1 MSRYNLSLKVLYDGK
16 AISQGT
22 RTNANDI
29 RSLQRQAQ
37 QQVAQNRALE
47 SSNNSVARS
56 YTSLATAVG
65 GFMALNFAQQQVQNI
80 GQIQLLNARLQ
91 GLTTSSQEYAQ
102 VQNYLIATSNKHN
115 QVYSTMADSY
125 SKLLT
130 LRNSGIVTDT
140 ESKQLLEG
148 MSNVAS
154 KLGADSTQLGQSLY
168 GMAQGFSAGTLRAE
182 ELNQVT
188 EPLPG
193 LLQSLDKAAGL
204 VSGGFRQMV
213 VDGKVSSQFFK
224 ETLIKA
230 FDDYEG
236 AAQRIAGTIP
246 AALNR
251 TETAYEQLVNR
262 IEQPVSAALVP
273 TIDTVTSVLKEL
285 TTNQELVEDIT
296 TAATALAI
304 VIGGRLASSLAA
316 SAAGFV
322 QASIAEAR
330 LLQETVKRTAADVLS
345 AKETV
350 KRTAAEVASTQ
361 ASLRKAQVT
370 AKLTGSIIALTAAE
384 ANATKA
390 TLAHSAAE
398 KNAIATKVAHAAA
411 ARNANIALRA
421 LIGTMRLLGGPA
433 GLVMLA
439 AWGIYEFAKSNEEAT
454 PKTKAL
460 ADNVY
465 DLSAAFDS
473 LGNKKATTQIRSNQN
488 QINKYTV
495 KIQEAYEKIAELKK
509 QEESANTG
517 RAASAYSRQIR
528 SLESYIKNQAALR
541 AELLNSNSELANFE
555 ANLGKV
561 KFTAPTE
568 PNKNPEQSSSDLSA
582 FQKANASYQQRLALL
597 GKNTELEKL
606 NYEIASGKYAKLLPQ
621 QQQELRNLAS
631 LIDEK
636 NKQAD
641 IEKDFTQLTEDL
653 LTEEDRI
660 RQSYTRRTEI
670 ARNALDEQGK
680 DSARYAEIELQ
691 LRQQRDA
698 ALEKLES
705 GKQAREI
712 QRQNEARQRED
723 QIRRDRYETE
733 IAELQGFHSRIE
745 AEEAAHEDRKRA
757 VQLRYAVNYG
767 QVVQQFVDFDRAS
780 GNDRVAIGL
789 EIGENLAGQ
798 YATHSKKAFKVQ
810 QTLNI
815 AKALMSTYTAAAAA
829 LELGPIAGPIAAGV
843 ITGLGLAQV
852 KSIKDQKPPGFQY
865 GGYTNS
871 NKLIEI
877 GERNTP
883 ELVELNGKHY
893 LAGGNGGRVFN
904 PSQMKPAGTPGTAAG
919 ATNVNVVIRLVE
931 DASRAG
937 TYEKTRSENGDEQ
950 INLFVADIR
959 GGGPMS
965 EVLERTYP
973 NMQRTGT

>member
-22 RTNANDI
+22 RTNTNDI

-251 TETAYEQLVNR
+251 TETAYEQLVSR

-350 KRTAAEVASTQ
+350 KRTAAEVTSTQ
-361 ASLRKAQVT
+361 ASLRNAQVT

-421 LIGTMRLLGGPA
+421 LSGTMRLLGGPA

-509 QEESANTG
+509 QEESASTG

-621 QQQELRNLAS
+621 QQQELRNLAN

-641 IEKDFTQLTEDL
+641 VEKDFTQLTEDL

-660 RQSYTRRTEI
+660 RQSYIRRTEI

-698 ALEKLES
+698 ALEKLELD
-705 GKQAREI
+705 KQAREI

-757 VQLRYAVNYG
+757 VQLRYAGNYG

-852 KSIKDQKPPGFQY
+852 KSIRDQKPPGFQY

-904 PSQMKPAGTPGTAAG
+904 PSQMKAAGTAGTAAG

>member
-705 GKQAREI
+705 DKQAREI

-904 PSQMKPAGTPGTAAG
+904 PSQMKAAGSAGTAAG

>member
-29 RSLQRQAQ
+29 RSLQRQTQ
-37 QQVAQNRALE
+37 QQVAQNRALAT
-47 SSNNSVARS
+47 SNNSVAQS
-56 YTSLATAVG
+56 YGGLATAVG
-65 GFMALNFAQQQVQNI
+65 GFMALNFAKQQVQNI

-91 GLTTSSQEYAQ
+91 GLTSSSQEYAQ
-102 VQNYLIATSNKHN
+102 VQNYLIATSNKHS

-204 VSGGFRQMV
+204 VSGGFRKMV
-213 VDGKVSSQFFK
+213 VDGKISSQFFK

-230 FDDYEG
+230 FADYEG
-236 AAQRIAGTIP
+236 AAERIATTIP

-251 TETAYEQLVNR
+251 AETAYEQLVNR
-262 IEQPVSAALVP
+262 IEQPVSFALVP
-273 TIDTVTSVLKEL
+273 AIDAVTGVLNEL

-304 VIGGRLASSLAA
+304 VLGGRLATSLTI
-316 SAAGFV
+316 SAAGF
-322 QASIAEAR
+322 AKSTIAKAR
-330 LLQETVKRTAADVLS
+330 LAQETVR
-345 AKETV
+345 
-350 KRTAAEVASTQ
+350 
-361 ASLRKAQVT
+361 
-370 AKLTGSIIALTAAE
+370 LTAAE
-384 ANATKA
+384 LAAAQANLRSVQTTVNLTGASNILAPAKARLTAAT
-390 TLAHSAAE
+390 
-398 KNAIATKVAHAAA
+398 VAHAAA
-411 ARNANIALRA
+411 VRGSNVAMRA
-421 LIGTMRLLGGPA
+421 LGGTMSLLGGPA
-433 GLVMLA
+433 GLIMLA
-439 AWGIYEFAKSNEEAT
+439 AWGIYEFASSSDDATDSVNKLKEASKDLNPYANLT
-454 PKTKAL
+454 GKQAEGLLLLAQGRLQGAIQL
-460 ADNVY
+460 ADEARQRFNNPFLKGKFDDVQVAEQRVT
-465 DLSAAFDS
+465 DLKNEIVALQSVVGKPA
-473 LGNKKATTQIRSNQN
+473 GKAPEKGQN
-488 QINKYTV
+488 
-495 KIQEAYEKIAELKK
+495 
-509 QEESANTG
+509 
-517 RAASAYSRQIR
+517 
-528 SLESYIKNQAALR
+528 
-541 AELLNSNSELANFE
+541 
-555 ANLGKV
+555 
-561 KFTAPTE
+561 
-568 PNKNPEQSSSDLSA
+568 PNDLSA

-597 GKNTELEKL
+597 GKNTELEKV
-606 NYEIASGKYAKLLPQ
+606 NYEIASGKYAKLLPAQ
-621 QQQELRNLAS
+621 QKELQNLAA
-631 LIDEK
+631 LIDQK

-641 IEKDFTQLTEDL
+641 TEKDFSQLETDL

-660 RQSYTRRTEI
+660 RQSYTRRVDI
-670 ARNALDEQGK
+670 ARTALDEQGK
-680 DSARYAEIELQ
+680 DSTRYAEIELQ

-698 ALEKLES
+698 ALDKLATD
-705 GKQAREI
+705 KAARDA
-712 QRQNEARQRED
+712 QRQNELRQLED
-723 QIRRDRYETE
+723 QARRDRYETE
-733 IAELQGFHSRIE
+733 IAELQGFHSRLE
-745 AEEAAHEDRKRA
+745 AEEAAHEDRKRQ
-757 VQLRYAVNYG
+757 VQLRYAGNYG
-767 QVVQQFVDFDRAS
+767 QVVQQFVDLDRAS

-904 PSQMKPAGTPGTAAG
+904 PSQMKAAGATGTAAG

-950 INLFVADIR
+950 INVFVADIR

>member
-22 RTNANDI
+22 RTNTNDI

-102 VQNYLIATSNKHN
+102 VQNYLIATSDKHS
-115 QVYSTMADSY
+115 QVYSAMADSY
-125 SKLLT
+125 TKLLA
-130 LRNSGIVTDT
+130 LRRSGIVTDT

-148 MSNVAS
+148 MSNVS
-154 KLGADSTQLGQSLY
+154 KQLGATTAQLSQSLF
-168 GMAQGFSAGTLRAE
+168 GMAQGFTAGTLRAE

-236 AAQRIAGTIP
+236 AAERIAGTIP

-421 LIGTMRLLGGPA
+421 LSGTMRLLGGPA

-509 QEESANTG
+509 QEESASTG

-705 GKQAREI
+705 DKQAREI

-757 VQLRYAVNYG
+757 VQLRYAGNYG

-904 PSQMKPAGTPGTAAG
+904 PSQMKAAGTPGTAAG

>member
-22 RTNANDI
+22 RTNTNDI

-251 TETAYEQLVNR
+251 TETAYEQLVSR

-350 KRTAAEVASTQ
+350 KRTAAEVTSTQ
-361 ASLRKAQVT
+361 ASLRNAQVT

-421 LIGTMRLLGGPA
+421 LSGTMRLLGGPA

-509 QEESANTG
+509 QEESASTG

-621 QQQELRNLAS
+621 QQQELRNLAN

-641 IEKDFTQLTEDL
+641 VEKDFTQLTEDL

-660 RQSYTRRTEI
+660 RQSYIRRTEI

-698 ALEKLES
+698 ALEKLELD
-705 GKQAREI
+705 KQAREI

-757 VQLRYAVNYG
+757 VQLRYAGNYG

-852 KSIKDQKPPGFQY
+852 KSIRDQKPPGFQY

-904 PSQMKPAGTPGTAAG
+904 PSQMKAAGTAGTAAG

-950 INLFVADIR
+950 INVFVADIR
-959 GGGPMS
+959 SGGPMS

>member
-22 RTNANDI
+22 RTNTNDI

-37 QQVAQNRALE
+37 QQVTQNRALE

-102 VQNYLIATSNKHN
+102 VQNYLIEISNKHN
-115 QVYSTMADSY
+115 KVYSTMADSY
-125 SKLLT
+125 ARILT
-130 LRNSGIVTDT
+130 LQKANKLSAEEGRKV
-140 ESKQLLEG
+140 LEG
-148 MSNVAS
+148 TSNVAA
-154 KLGADSTQLGQSLY
+154 KIGASNTQLEQTMY
-168 GMAQGFSAGTLRAE
+168 GFAQAMDSSIVRAE
-182 ELNQVT
+182 EFNQVVD
-188 EPLPG
+188 PLPG
-193 LLQSLDKAAGL
+193 LITELDKAAGL

-213 VDGKVSSQFFK
+213 LSGKVTNTFFK
-224 ETLIKA
+224 DTFIKA
-230 FDDYEG
+230 LGEYEG
-236 AAQRIAGTIP
+236 AAQSIASTVP

-251 TETAYEQLVNR
+251 TQTAYEQLINR
-262 IEQPVSAALVP
+262 IEQPVSFALVP
-273 TIDTVTSVLKEL
+273 AIDAATTVLNEL
-285 TTNQELVEDIT
+285 TTNQDLIDNLT

-304 VIGGRLASSLAA
+304 VIGGRLATSLTVSAA
-316 SAAGFV
+316 SMARAT
-322 QASIAEAR
+322 IAKAR
-330 LLQETVKRTAADVLS
+330 LAQETVKN
-345 AKETV
+345 
-350 KRTAAEVASTQ
+350 TAAELASAQANMRKVQTLVAMTG
-361 ASLRKAQVT
+361 AANVLGPAKAR
-370 AKLTGSIIALTAAE
+370 LTAA
-384 ANATKA
+384 TI
-390 TLAHSAAE
+390 AHTAA
-398 KNAIATKVAHAAA
+398 V
-411 ARNANIALRA
+411 RSSNIAMRA
-421 LIGTMRLLGGPA
+421 LGGTMGLLGGPA
-433 GLVMLA
+433 GLIMLA
-439 AWGIYEFAKSNEEAT
+439 AWGIYEFASNADDAT
-454 PKTKAL
+454 DSVNKLKDASKDLSPYANLTGKQAQGLLLLAQGRLKGAIQL
-460 ADNVY
+460 ADEARQRFNNPFLKGKFEDVEAAEKRVTDLKNEIVALQAVVGKSTTKKPEQGQSPN
-465 DLSAAFDS
+465 DLSD
-473 LGNKKATTQIRSNQN
+473 
-488 QINKYTV
+488 
-495 KIQEAYEKIAELKK
+495 
-509 QEESANTG
+509 
-517 RAASAYSRQIR
+517 
-528 SLESYIKNQAALR
+528 
-541 AELLNSNSELANFE
+541 
-555 ANLGKV
+555 
-561 KFTAPTE
+561 
-568 PNKNPEQSSSDLSA
+568 

-705 GKQAREI
+705 DKQAREI

-757 VQLRYAVNYG
+757 VQLRYAGNYG

-904 PSQMKPAGTPGTAAG
+904 PSQMKAAGATGTAAG

-950 INLFVADIR
+950 INLFVSDIR

-965 EVLERTYP
+965 EVLERTYS

>member
-22 RTNANDI
+22 RTNTNDI

-411 ARNANIALRA
+411 ARNANITLRA
-421 LIGTMRLLGGPA
+421 LSGTMRLLGGPA

-473 LGNKKATTQIRSNQN
+473 LGNKKVTTQIRSNQN

-509 QEESANTG
+509 QEESASTG

-705 GKQAREI
+705 DKQAREI

-757 VQLRYAVNYG
+757 VQLRYAGNYG

-904 PSQMKPAGTPGTAAG
+904 PSQMKAAGTPGTAAG

>member
-22 RTNANDI
+22 RANANDI
-29 RSLQRQAQ
+29 RSLQRQTQ
-37 QQVAQNRALE
+37 QQVAQNRTLAN
-47 SSNNSVARS
+47 SNNNVAQS

-65 GFMALNFAQQQVQNI
+65 GYMALNFAKQQVQNI

-102 VQNYLIATSNKHN
+102 VQNYLVEISNKHN
-115 QVYSTMADSY
+115 KVYSSMADSY
-125 SKLLT
+125 SQVLA
-130 LRNSGIVTDT
+130 LRNSGIVSDK
-140 ESKQLLEG
+140 ESKQILEG

-154 KLGADSTQLGQSLY
+154 KLGADTTKLELAMY
-168 GMAQGFSAGTLRAE
+168 GMAQGFSAGILQTT
-182 ELNQVT
+182 ELMQVT
-188 EPLPG
+188 EPLTG
-193 LLQSLDKAAGL
+193 LMQSLDKAAGL
-204 VSGGFRQMV
+204 TAGGFRRLV
-213 VDGKVSSQFFK
+213 GTGKVTSQFFK

-236 AAQRIAGTIP
+236 AAERTASTIP
-246 AALNR
+246 GALNR
-251 TETAYEQLVNR
+251 TQTAYEQLINR
-262 IEQPVSAALVP
+262 VEQPVSFALVP
-273 TIDTVTSVLKEL
+273 AIDAATTVLNEL

-304 VIGGRLASSLAA
+304 VIGGRLATSLTV
-316 SAAGFV
+316 SAAGM
-322 QASIAEAR
+322 ARATIAKAR
-330 LLQETVKRTAADVLS
+330 LAQETVKN
-345 AKETV
+345 
-350 KRTAAEVASTQ
+350 TAAELASAQANMRKVQTLVAMTG
-361 ASLRKAQVT
+361 AANVLGPAKAR
-370 AKLTGSIIALTAAE
+370 LTAA
-384 ANATKA
+384 TI
-390 TLAHSAAE
+390 AHTAA
-398 KNAIATKVAHAAA
+398 V
-411 ARNANIALRA
+411 RSSNIAMRA
-421 LIGTMRLLGGPA
+421 LGGTMGLLGGPA
-433 GLVMLA
+433 GLIMLA
-439 AWGIYEFAKSNEEAT
+439 AWGIYEFASNADDAT
-454 PKTKAL
+454 DSVNKLKDASKDLSPYANLTGKQAQGLLLLAQGRLKGAIQL
-460 ADNVY
+460 ADEARQRFNNPFLKGKFEDVEAAEKRVT
-465 DLSAAFDS
+465 DLKNEIVALQAVVGKSTT
-473 LGNKKATTQIRSNQN
+473 KK
-488 QINKYTV
+488 
-495 KIQEAYEKIAELKK
+495 
-509 QEESANTG
+509 
-517 RAASAYSRQIR
+517 
-528 SLESYIKNQAALR
+528 
-541 AELLNSNSELANFE
+541 
-555 ANLGKV
+555 
-561 KFTAPTE
+561 
-568 PNKNPEQSSSDLSA
+568 PEQGQSPNDLSA

-621 QQQELRNLAS
+621 QQQELRNLAN

-705 GKQAREI
+705 DKQAREI

-757 VQLRYAVNYG
+757 VQLRYAGNYG

-789 EIGENLAGQ
+789 DVTSNLTSQFSA
-798 YATHSKKAFKVQ
+798 HSKKAFKIQ
-810 QTLNI
+810 QTLGI
-815 AKALMSTYTAAAAA
+815 AKAMVSTYIAATKA
-829 LELGPIAGPIAAGV
+829 LELGPIMGPIAAGV

-852 KSIKDQKPPGFQY
+852 RAIRSQKPPGYQH

-871 NKLIEI
+871 NKLVEI

-904 PSQMKPAGTPGTAAG
+904 PSQMKAAGTAGTAAG

>member
-621 QQQELRNLAS
+621 QQQELRNLAN

-757 VQLRYAVNYG
+757 VQLRYAGNYG

-904 PSQMKPAGTPGTAAG
+904 PSQMKAAGSAGTAAG

>member
-421 LIGTMRLLGGPA
+421 LSGTMRLLGGPA

-473 LGNKKATTQIRSNQN
+473 LGNKKVTTQIRSNQN

-509 QEESANTG
+509 QEESASTG

>member
-621 QQQELRNLAS
+621 QQQELRNLAN

-705 GKQAREI
+705 DKQAREI

-757 VQLRYAVNYG
+757 VQLRYAGNYG

-904 PSQMKPAGTPGTAAG
+904 PSQMKAAGSAGTAAG

>member
-757 VQLRYAVNYG
+757 VQLRYAGNYG

-904 PSQMKPAGTPGTAAG
+904 PSQMKAAGRAGTAAG

>member
-22 RTNANDI
+22 RTNTNDI

-102 VQNYLIATSNKHN
+102 VQNYLIATSNKHS
-115 QVYSTMADSY
+115 QVYSAMADSY
-125 SKLLT
+125 TKLLA
-130 LRNSGIVTDT
+130 LRRSGIVTDT

-148 MSNVAS
+148 MSNVS
-154 KLGADSTQLGQSLY
+154 KQLGATTAQLSQSLF
-168 GMAQGFSAGTLRAE
+168 GMAQGFTAGTLRAE

-236 AAQRIAGTIP
+236 AAERIAGTIP

-251 TETAYEQLVNR
+251 TQTAYEQLVNR

-421 LIGTMRLLGGPA
+421 LSGTMRLLGGPA

-509 QEESANTG
+509 QEESASTG

-660 RQSYTRRTEI
+660 RQSYIRRTEI

-705 GKQAREI
+705 DKQAREI

-757 VQLRYAVNYG
+757 VQLRYAGNYG

-904 PSQMKPAGTPGTAAG
+904 PSQMKAAGVTGTAAG

-950 INLFVADIR
+950 INLFVSDIR

-973 NMQRTGT
+973 NLQRTGT

>member
-904 PSQMKPAGTPGTAAG
+904 PSQMKAAGSAGTAAG

>member
-1 MSRYNLSLKVLYDGK
+1 M
-16 AISQGT
+16 
-22 RTNANDI
+22 
-29 RSLQRQAQ
+29 
-37 QQVAQNRALE
+37 
-47 SSNNSVARS
+47 
-56 YTSLATAVG
+56 
-65 GFMALNFAQQQVQNI
+65 
-80 GQIQLLNARLQ
+80 
-91 GLTTSSQEYAQ
+91 
-102 VQNYLIATSNKHN
+102 
-115 QVYSTMADSY
+115 
-125 SKLLT
+125 
-130 LRNSGIVTDT
+130 
-140 ESKQLLEG
+140 
-148 MSNVAS
+148 
-154 KLGADSTQLGQSLY
+154 
-168 GMAQGFSAGTLRAE
+168 
-182 ELNQVT
+182 
-188 EPLPG
+188 
-193 LLQSLDKAAGL
+193 
-204 VSGGFRQMV
+204 
-213 VDGKVSSQFFK
+213 
-224 ETLIKA
+224 
-230 FDDYEG
+230 
-236 AAQRIAGTIP
+236 
-246 AALNR
+246 
-251 TETAYEQLVNR
+251 
-262 IEQPVSAALVP
+262 
-273 TIDTVTSVLKEL
+273 
-285 TTNQELVEDIT
+285 
-296 TAATALAI
+296 
-304 VIGGRLASSLAA
+304 
-316 SAAGFV
+316 
-322 QASIAEAR
+322 
-330 LLQETVKRTAADVLS
+330 
-345 AKETV
+345 
-350 KRTAAEVASTQ
+350 
-361 ASLRKAQVT
+361 
-370 AKLTGSIIALTAAE
+370 
-384 ANATKA
+384 
-390 TLAHSAAE
+390 
-398 KNAIATKVAHAAA
+398 
-411 ARNANIALRA
+411 
-421 LIGTMRLLGGPA
+421 
-433 GLVMLA
+433 
-439 AWGIYEFAKSNEEAT
+439 
-454 PKTKAL
+454 
-460 ADNVY
+460 
-465 DLSAAFDS
+465 
-473 LGNKKATTQIRSNQN
+473 
-488 QINKYTV
+488 
-495 KIQEAYEKIAELKK
+495 
-509 QEESANTG
+509 
-517 RAASAYSRQIR
+517 
-528 SLESYIKNQAALR
+528 
-541 AELLNSNSELANFE
+541 
-555 ANLGKV
+555 
-561 KFTAPTE
+561 
-568 PNKNPEQSSSDLSA
+568 
-582 FQKANASYQQRLALL
+582 L

-705 GKQAREI
+705 DKQAREI

-757 VQLRYAVNYG
+757 VQLRYAGNYG

-904 PSQMKPAGTPGTAAG
+904 PSQMKAAGTPGTAAG

>member
-22 RTNANDI
+22 RANANDI
-29 RSLQRQAQ
+29 RSLQRQTQ
-37 QQVAQNRALE
+37 QQVAQNRTLAN
-47 SSNNSVARS
+47 SNNNVAQS

-65 GFMALNFAQQQVQNI
+65 GYMALNFAQQQVQNI

-102 VQNYLIATSNKHN
+102 VQNYLVEISNKHSK
-115 QVYSTMADSY
+115 VYSAMADSY
-125 SKLLT
+125 SQILT
-130 LRNSGIVTDT
+130 LRNSGVVTDK
-140 ESKQLLEG
+140 ESKQILEG

-154 KLGADSTQLGQSLY
+154 KLGADTNRLGQAMY
-168 GMAQGFSAGTLRAE
+168 GISQGFSSGVLQAE
-182 ELNQVT
+182 EFKQVV

-193 LLQSLDKAAGL
+193 LMQSLDKAAGL
-204 VSGGFRQMV
+204 SANGFRQLV
-213 VDGKVSSQFFK
+213 NSGKVTSQFFK

-236 AAQRIAGTIP
+236 AAERTASTIP
-246 AALNR
+246 GALNR
-251 TETAYEQLVNR
+251 TQTAYEQLINR
-262 IEQPVSAALVP
+262 IEQPVSFALVP
-273 TIDTVTSVLKEL
+273 AIDAATTVLNEL

-304 VIGGRLASSLAA
+304 VIGGRLATSLTV
-316 SAAGFV
+316 SAAGM
-322 QASIAEAR
+322 ARATIAKAR
-330 LLQETVKRTAADVLS
+330 LAQETVKNTAAELAS
-345 AKETV
+345 AQANLRSVQTTV
-350 KRTAAEVASTQ
+350 NLTGASNILAAAKARLTAAEVA
-361 ASLRKAQVT
+361 
-370 AKLTGSIIALTAAE
+370 
-384 ANATKA
+384 
-390 TLAHSAAE
+390 
-398 KNAIATKVAHAAA
+398 HAAA
-411 ARNANIALRA
+411 VRATNIALVA
-421 LIGTMRLLGGPA
+421 MRGVMGLLGGPA
-433 GLVMLA
+433 GIAMLA
-439 AWGIYEFAKSNEEAT
+439 AWAIYEFAKSNDSAS
-454 PKTKAL
+454 PKTKKL
-460 ADNVY
+460 TEDIY
-465 DLSAAFDS
+465 DLNTAFDS
-473 LGNKKATTQIRSNQN
+473 LANKKATTQLRNNQK
-488 QINKYTV
+488 QINAYSVEIQASYK
-495 KIQEAYEKIAELKK
+495 KISELKK
-509 QEESANTG
+509 LWKSALAG
-517 RAASAYSRQIR
+517 GGASAYNAASTYSNQI
-528 SLESYIKNQAALR
+528 SSVEAYILKQSELR
-541 AELLNSNSELANFE
+541 AELIDNNKKIANFE
-555 ANLGKV
+555 TNLGKV
-561 KFTAPTE
+561 KFTVPPDLVKDAPQD
-568 PNKNPEQSSSDLSA
+568 PKQLAN
-582 FQKANASYQQRLALL
+582 FQKATANYQQRLALL
-597 GKNTELEKL
+597 GKNTELEKV
-606 NYEIASGKYAKLLPQ
+606 NYEIASGKYAKLLPAQ
-621 QQQELRNLAS
+621 KQELQNIAK
-631 LIDEK
+631 LIDQK
-636 NKQAD
+636 NKQAES
-641 IEKDFTQLTEDL
+641 EKDFTQLTEDL

-670 ARNALDEQGK
+670 ARNALGEQGK

-705 GKQAREI
+705 DKQAREI

-757 VQLRYAVNYG
+757 VQLRYAGNYG

-904 PSQMKPAGTPGTAAG
+904 PSQMKAAGTPGTAAG

-950 INLFVADIR
+950 INLFVSDIR

-973 NMQRTGT
+973 NLQRTGT

>member
-22 RTNANDI
+22 RTNTNDI

-182 ELNQVT
+182 ELNQIT

-251 TETAYEQLVNR
+251 TQTAYEQLVNR

-296 TAATALAI
+296 TAATALAT

-421 LIGTMRLLGGPA
+421 LSGTMRLLGGPA

-473 LGNKKATTQIRSNQN
+473 LGNKKVTTQIRSNQN

-509 QEESANTG
+509 QEESASTG

-705 GKQAREI
+705 DKQAREI

-757 VQLRYAVNYG
+757 VQLRYAGNYG

-852 KSIKDQKPPGFQY
+852 KSIRDQKPPGFQY

-904 PSQMKPAGTPGTAAG
+904 PSQMKAAGTAGTAAG

-937 TYEKTRSENGDEQ
+937 TYEKNRSENGDEQ

>member
-1 MSRYNLSLKVLYDGK
+1 
-16 AISQGT
+16 
-22 RTNANDI
+22 
-29 RSLQRQAQ
+29 
-37 QQVAQNRALE
+37 
-47 SSNNSVARS
+47 
-56 YTSLATAVG
+56 
-65 GFMALNFAQQQVQNI
+65 
-80 GQIQLLNARLQ
+80 
-91 GLTTSSQEYAQ
+91 
-102 VQNYLIATSNKHN
+102 
-115 QVYSTMADSY
+115 MADSY

-411 ARNANIALRA
+411 ARNANITLRA
-421 LIGTMRLLGGPA
+421 LSGTMRLLGGPA

-473 LGNKKATTQIRSNQN
+473 LGNKKVTTQIRSNQN

-509 QEESANTG
+509 QEESASTG

-705 GKQAREI
+705 DKQAREI

-757 VQLRYAVNYG
+757 VQLRYAGNYG

-904 PSQMKPAGTPGTAAG
+904 PSQMKAAGTPGTAAG

>member
-1 MSRYNLSLKVLYDGK
+1 
-16 AISQGT
+16 
-22 RTNANDI
+22 
-29 RSLQRQAQ
+29 
-37 QQVAQNRALE
+37 
-47 SSNNSVARS
+47 
-56 YTSLATAVG
+56 
-65 GFMALNFAQQQVQNI
+65 
-80 GQIQLLNARLQ
+80 
-91 GLTTSSQEYAQ
+91 
-102 VQNYLIATSNKHN
+102 
-115 QVYSTMADSY
+115 
-125 SKLLT
+125 
-130 LRNSGIVTDT
+130 
-140 ESKQLLEG
+140 
-148 MSNVAS
+148 
-154 KLGADSTQLGQSLY
+154 
-168 GMAQGFSAGTLRAE
+168 
-182 ELNQVT
+182 
-188 EPLPG
+188 
-193 LLQSLDKAAGL
+193 
-204 VSGGFRQMV
+204 
-213 VDGKVSSQFFK
+213 
-224 ETLIKA
+224 
-230 FDDYEG
+230 
-236 AAQRIAGTIP
+236 
-246 AALNR
+246 
-251 TETAYEQLVNR
+251 
-262 IEQPVSAALVP
+262 
-273 TIDTVTSVLKEL
+273 
-285 TTNQELVEDIT
+285 
-296 TAATALAI
+296 
-304 VIGGRLASSLAA
+304 
-316 SAAGFV
+316 
-322 QASIAEAR
+322 
-330 LLQETVKRTAADVLS
+330 
-345 AKETV
+345 
-350 KRTAAEVASTQ
+350 
-361 ASLRKAQVT
+361 
-370 AKLTGSIIALTAAE
+370 E

-421 LIGTMRLLGGPA
+421 LSGTMRLLGGPA

-473 LGNKKATTQIRSNQN
+473 LGNKKVTTQIRSNQN

-509 QEESANTG
+509 QEESASTG

-705 GKQAREI
+705 DKQAREI

-757 VQLRYAVNYG
+757 VQLRYAGNYG

-904 PSQMKPAGTPGTAAG
+904 PSQMKAAGTPGTAAG

>member
-22 RTNANDI
+22 RTNTNDI

-421 LIGTMRLLGGPA
+421 LSGTMRLLGGPA

-509 QEESANTG
+509 QEESASTG

-641 IEKDFTQLTEDL
+641 IEKDFTRLTEDL

-705 GKQAREI
+705 DKQAREI

-757 VQLRYAVNYG
+757 VQLRYAGNYG

-904 PSQMKPAGTPGTAAG
+904 PSQMKAAGTAGTAAG
-919 ATNVNVVIRLVE
+919 VTNVNVEIRLVE

>member
-22 RTNANDI
+22 RTNTNDI

-421 LIGTMRLLGGPA
+421 LSGTMRLLGGPA

-473 LGNKKATTQIRSNQN
+473 LGNKKVTTQIRSNQN

-509 QEESANTG
+509 QEESASTG

-705 GKQAREI
+705 DKQAREI

-757 VQLRYAVNYG
+757 VQLRYAGNYG

-904 PSQMKPAGTPGTAAG
+904 PSQMKAAGTPGTAAG

>member
-22 RTNANDI
+22 RTNTNDI

-102 VQNYLIATSNKHN
+102 VQNYLIATSNKHS
-115 QVYSTMADSY
+115 QVYSAMADSY
-125 SKLLT
+125 TKLLA
-130 LRNSGIVTDT
+130 LRRSGIVTDT

-148 MSNVAS
+148 MSNVS
-154 KLGADSTQLGQSLY
+154 KQLGATTAQLSQSLF
-168 GMAQGFSAGTLRAE
+168 GMAQGFTAGTLRAE

-236 AAQRIAGTIP
+236 AAERIAGTIP

-251 TETAYEQLVNR
+251 TQTAYEQLVNR

-421 LIGTMRLLGGPA
+421 LSGTMRLLGGPA

-509 QEESANTG
+509 QEESASTG

-705 GKQAREI
+705 DKQAREI

-757 VQLRYAVNYG
+757 VQLRYAGNYG

-904 PSQMKPAGTPGTAAG
+904 PSQMKAAGSAGTAAG

-950 INLFVADIR
+950 INVFVADIR
-959 GGGPMS
+959 SGGPMS